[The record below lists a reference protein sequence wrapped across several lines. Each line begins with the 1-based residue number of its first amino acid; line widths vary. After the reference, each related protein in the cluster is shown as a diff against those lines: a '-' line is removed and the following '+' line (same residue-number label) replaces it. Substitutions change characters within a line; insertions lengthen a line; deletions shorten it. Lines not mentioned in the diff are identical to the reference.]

1 MRFLCWCKGFQG
13 EVLWIAYLWATKVEF
28 YKGCWAWEDRWIT
41 FGFQVAIYSSNDVV
55 SHCYQD
61 NGSTDV
67 NPTSHSRHRKG
78 SFSFCVLR
86 LEGGCNYDYIL
97 VYDGPEYN
105 SSLIAR
111 VCDGSNG
118 SFTSTGNFMSVVFIT
133 DGSVTRRGFQAH
145 YYSTVST
152 SKFPCENECPCGIRD
167 VTRDYLSL
175 RFLSLWQG

>member
-1 MRFLCWCKGFQG
+1 MCDL
-13 EVLWIAYLWATKVEF
+13 
-28 YKGCWAWEDRWIT
+28 
-41 FGFQVAIYSSNDVV
+41 
-55 SHCYQD
+55 
-61 NGSTDV
+61 
-67 NPTSHSRHRKG
+67 TSHSRHRKG
-78 SFSFCVLR
+78 DYFFFVFR

-97 VYDGPEYN
+97 VYDGPQYN

-152 SKFPCENECPCGIRD
+152 SKFPCGNECPCGIGD
-167 VTRDYLSL
+167 VKRDYLSL
-175 RFLSLWQG
+175 NFSDNGNRVLLWVPCLLRKIVAHSLGSDLGKGWPVLTDGMYNGFPVIIRHYMSKVIFHR